1 MYICH
6 HRQAASATKLVLY
19 LFFGNN
25 VIMLCEI
32 VFKEPPPTSTNL
44 LEGKLRVFG
53 HTKRDG
59 KINACNYN
67 IERDKFYFSSLF
79 KNVYSDL
86 QIIEVCVSTE
96 LKWWRAQHI
105 GYAIFNSNFH
115 FSGATDKYRASL
127 HVTPFLHAL
136 QLPLFLYPFIIVI
149 IIISLDFYLENIHR
163 TEWKIIT
170 LFPTG
175 QRRFDLI
182 YRFDFFSGGVAW
194 FLNTVSF

>member
-6 HRQAASATKLVLY
+6 HRQTASATKLVLY

-32 VFKEPPPTSTNL
+32 VFKEPPPTSTKL

-136 QLPLFLYPFIIVI
+136 QLPLFSIPFHHSHHHYQFGLLPGKYPQ
-149 IIISLDFYLENIHR
+149 D
-163 TEWKIIT
+163 
-170 LFPTG
+170 
-175 QRRFDLI
+175 
-182 YRFDFFSGGVAW
+182 
-194 FLNTVSF
+194 